1 MKKEPQLSKVT
12 TSLINQKNKKK
23 RRSKEEKERDDI
35 IKSLD
40 MTSEAFD
47 LDDDH
52 FMIKTH
58 VCVYEKCS
66 MSQNFTQIF
75 KFLERKY
82 KLIMQ
87 EKKSD
92 FLKKHP
98 NREQAIDNITR

>member
-1 MKKEPQLSKVT
+1 
-12 TSLINQKNKKK
+12 
-23 RRSKEEKERDDI
+23 
-35 IKSLD
+35 
-40 MTSEAFD
+40 MTSKAFD

-98 NREQAIDNITR
+98 NREQAIDNIPDEAFKKFPGSPPI